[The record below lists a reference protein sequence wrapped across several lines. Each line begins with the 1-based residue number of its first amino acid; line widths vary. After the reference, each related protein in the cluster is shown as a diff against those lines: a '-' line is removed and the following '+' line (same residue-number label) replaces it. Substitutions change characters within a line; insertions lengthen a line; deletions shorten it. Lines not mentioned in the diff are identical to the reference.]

1 MKRFQMLLMLIALAF
16 FTACS
21 SSSSDDDGGGGPNP
35 NPNPNP
41 TTPDFTVRDAAKTS
55 AHPYFQ
61 QGHSE
66 GFTIDG
72 EQGKELTL
80 TRGTT
85 YTFGVN
91 TPGHPF
97 YISTSD
103 IGNGPGEIAD
113 GVTNSKISNGT
124 LSFTPNANHPDLL
137 YYQCDVHDYMGWK
150 INIVDP

>member
-1 MKRFQMLLMLIALAF
+1 MKKIQILLMLIAVAF

-21 SSSSDDDGGGGPNP
+21 SGGGGGDSDPDP
-35 NPNPNP
+35 GPGPGP
-41 TTPDFTVRDAAKTS
+41 ITPDFTVRDATKTN

-66 GFTIDG
+66 GYTIDG
-72 EQGKELTL
+72 VQGKVLTL

-97 YISTSD
+97 YISTSTV
-103 IGNGPGEIAD
+103 GNGAGEVTD
-113 GVTNSKISNGT
+113 GVTSSMTTNGT
-124 LSFTPNANHPDLL
+124 LSFTPNGNHPDLL
-137 YYQCDVHDYMGWK
+137 YYQCDVHDNMGWK

>member
-1 MKRFQMLLMLIALAF
+1 MKKFQMLLMLIALAL

-21 SSSSDDDGGGGPNP
+21 SSSSDDDGGGNP

-41 TTPDFTVRDAAKTS
+41 TTPDFTVRVVVKTS

-61 QGHSE
+61 VGQSE
-66 GFTIDG
+66 GYTIDG
-72 EQGKELTL
+72 EEGKELTL

-91 TPGHPF
+91 TPSHPF
-97 YISTSD
+97 YISTSTV
-103 IGNGPGEIAD
+103 GNGAGEVTD
-113 GVTNSKISNGT
+113 GVTNSMTTNGT
-124 LSFTPNANHPDLL
+124 LSFTPNGNHPDLL
-137 YYQCDVHDYMGWK
+137 YYQCGVHDNVGWK

>member
-1 MKRFQMLLMLIALAF
+1 MKKIQTLLILITLAF

-21 SSSSDDDGGGGPNP
+21 GGGGSDPDP
-35 NPNPNP
+35 DPGPGSGP
-41 TTPDFTVRDAAKTS
+41 VTPDFTVRVSVKTS

-61 QGHSE
+61 TGHSE
-66 GFTIDG
+66 GFTING

-85 YTFGVN
+85 YTFGVS

-97 YISTSD
+97 YISTSTV
-103 IGNGPGEIAD
+103 GGGSGEVTN
-113 GVTNSKISNGT
+113 GVTNSMTTSGT
-124 LSFTPNANHPDLL
+124 LSFTPNGTHPDLL
-137 YYQCDVHDYMGWK
+137 YYQCDIHNNMGWK